1 MSNGTPY
8 RAGPSPWWEG
18 GENNLPRTPFGGSL
32 WRAQLKGNKIF
43 FIDIFR
49 HLREKIFQT
58 NLDFSP

>member
-43 FIDIFR
+43 FIDFFFAI
-49 HLREKIFQT
+49 
-58 NLDFSP
+58 